1 MSKKKERQ
9 SSVNTASKNT
19 QYINSR
25 NCDVLLGDFSVT
37 HGRSV
42 ADLLEHAF
50 QFFAI
55 GVTCVAFP
63 IKKNGGVSIKK
74 AFPVQNSSLSEPQ
87 SKKTRNNLGQFV
99 RDLQDMAKSSLYA
112 NEKFPSNGFNIDI
125 FEQKLGGIETIS
137 ITAFKQKGSFKN
149 TVPTLTPRTA
159 QLNDGT
165 LAKCLSVPLVALMA
179 PFKLDPAGYTC
190 LSTTFYDFTDQDR
203 IYASIHAQSG
213 ENVTQV
219 ESSKG
224 FHRWLLG
231 HFKSTAESSFTS
243 VTSVNESHNNAMEW
257 QEDFVDSAG
266 DKSLHITPGGMKG
279 RLFLKDLG
287 LLREEIIDPNDT
299 PPERDFLD
307 AIERFSFTPQPSP
320 NGNNQLKDDWKKSW
334 YESRP
339 PRSHLTAR
347 QVENIKRLASYNMP
361 PSEIPSW
368 VGASSMQQVRRVLR
382 RAAG

>member
-1 MSKKKERQ
+1 
-9 SSVNTASKNT
+9 VAIN
-19 QYINSR
+19 YISAP
-25 NCDVLLGDFSVT
+25 NCNVLLGDFSAT
-37 HGRSV
+37 YGRSV
-42 ADLLEHAF
+42 SELLEIAF
-50 QFFAI
+50 QFFAT

-87 SKKTRNNLGQFV
+87 SKKTRNNLSQFV
-99 RDLQDMAKSSLYA
+99 RDLRDVAKSSLHA

-125 FEQKLGGIETIS
+125 FEQKFGSIETIS
-137 ITAFKQKGSFKN
+137 ITAFKQKGGFKN

-159 QLNDGT
+159 QLNDDT
-165 LAKCLSVPLVALMA
+165 LATCLSVPLVALMA

-203 IYASIHAQSG
+203 IYASIHVQSG

-219 ESSKG
+219 KSGKG
-224 FHRWLLG
+224 FHRWLLS

-287 LLREEIIDPNDT
+287 LLREEIIDPKDT

-307 AIERFSFTPQPSP
+307 AIELFSFMPQPSP

-347 QVENIKRLASYNMP
+347 QVANIKRLASYNIP
-361 PSEIPSW
+361 PSDIPSW

-382 RAAG
+382 NESFRDVG